1 MERKRRKRR
10 RKKKKKKRRRRRRR
24 RNGPI
29 SERTNKEKHIVE
41 LEDNNE
47 TFSLFA

>member
-10 RKKKKKKRRRRRRR
+10 RKERRKWRRR

>member
-1 MERKRRKRR
+1 MERKRRRKER
-10 RKKKKKKRRRRRRR
+10 RKWRRRR